1 MKVIKCELCGSNQ
14 FIKQD
19 GVFVCQHCGT
29 KYSAEEAKKMMIE
42 GTVEVT
48 GSVRIDNSGNLE
60 KALKNA
66 RRAKDDNNSEL
77 AEKYY
82 EEVRNIDPDNWEAVF
97 FNTYFKSM
105 QCKIAEIQ
113 SAAIS
118 INNCIDSTLNL
129 IKDHVSDETEQEVA
143 VNEVAIRVIEISNML
158 FNAAKNHYDDIDI
171 QIRNN
176 YVQEYVNNAFASFK
190 TVYYLGDLLE
200 IMFGDK
206 KYACDLAVL
215 AWKSGINSHNKIIN
229 LLDSKELNIKEK
241 TIYEDKIKK
250 YDTSYKAPDVP
261 TNNGGCYVAT
271 AIYGSYDCPQV
282 WTLRYYRDNVLAE
295 TWYGRIFIQI
305 YYIISPTIVKWF
317 GKTEWFNRIF
327 RNLLDNFI
335 EKLKNN
341 Q

>member
-19 GVFVCQHCGT
+19 GVYVCQHCGT
-29 KYSAEEAKKMMIE
+29 KYSAEEAKKMMVE

-66 RRAKDDNNSEL
+66 RRARNDNNSEL

-82 EEVRNIDPDNWEAVF
+82 EEVRDIDPDNWEAVF
-97 FNTYFKSM
+97 FNTYFKAM
-105 QCKIAEIQ
+105 QCKIIEIQ

-118 INNCIDSTLNL
+118 VNNCIDTVLNL
-129 IKDHVSDETEQEVA
+129 IKDNVSGEKEQEEA
-143 VNEVAIRVIEISNML
+143 VSEVTIRVIEISNML
-158 FNAAKNHYDDIDI
+158 FNGAKNHYDGIDA
-171 QIRNN
+171 QIRHN

-190 TVYYLGDLLE
+190 TAYYLGDLLE

-215 AWKSGINSHNKIIN
+215 AWKSGINSHNEIIN
-229 LLDSKELNIKEK
+229 LLDNKELNIQEK
-241 TIYEDKIKK
+241 TLYEDKIKK
-250 YDTSYKAPDVP
+250 YDTSYKAPEVP
-261 TNNGGCYVAT
+261 AKGGCYVAT
-271 AIYGSYDCPQV
+271 AVYGSYDCPQV
-282 WTLRYYRDNVLAE
+282 LTLRRYRDNVLAE
-295 TWYGRIFIQI
+295 TWCGRMFIQT
-305 YYIISPTIVKWF
+305 YYAISPTIVKWF
-317 GKTEWFNRIF
+317 GKTEWFNRVF
-327 RNLLDNFI
+327 RNLLDSFI

>member
-1 MKVIKCELCGSNQ
+1 MKVINCELCGSNQ

-29 KYSAEEAKKMMIE
+29 KYSAEEAKKMMVE

-66 RRAKDDNNSEL
+66 RRARSDNNNEL

-82 EEVRNIDPDNWEAVF
+82 EEVRDIDPDNWEAVF

-105 QCKIAEIQ
+105 QCKIAHIQ

-118 INNCIDSTLNL
+118 INNCIDTVLKL
-129 IKDHVSDETEQEVA
+129 IKDNVSVEAEQEKA
-143 VNEVAIRVIEISNML
+143 INEVTIHIIEISTML
-158 FNAAKNHYDDIDI
+158 YNAATSHYDGIDI
-171 QIRNN
+171 QIKHN
-176 YVQEYVNNAFASFK
+176 YVQEYVNNAFASFN

-200 IMFGDK
+200 TYFGDK
-206 KYACDLAVL
+206 KYACDLAVT
-215 AWKSGINSHNKIIN
+215 AWKSAIPLHNKIIN
-229 LLDSKELNIKEK
+229 SLQDKESNKN
-241 TIYEDKIKK
+241 TITLYEDKIKK
-250 YDTSYKAPDVP
+250 YDTSYKAPEVP
-261 TNNGGCYVAT
+261 PKSGCYIAT
-271 AIYGSYDCPQV
+271 AVYGSYDCPQV
-282 WTLRYYRDNVLAE
+282 WALRCYRDNVLAK
-295 TWYGRIFIQI
+295 TWYGRAFIQS
-305 YYIISPTIVKWF
+305 YYTISPTIVKWF

-327 RNLLDNFI
+327 RNLLDNFV
-335 EKLKNN
+335 EKLKNI